1 MKIFITGATGY
12 IGSELVKELL
22 KQGHHIHALYR
33 NERKIILKDKNLH
46 YFKGEIT
53 DSASLENAMQGCS
66 VVFHLA
72 AYAKVWAKD
81 SRIFYKINTYGTK
94 KVLETAFELK
104 VNRVIITSTA
114 GLIGYSDHTIADEN
128 HKAENGFFTDYE
140 RSKHLAEIE
149 IERFI
154 KKGLKIV
161 TLLPSRLYG
170 PGLLSESNAVT
181 LLIKKYIE
189 GKWHFLPGKGN
200 KSGNYVFIRDVVH
213 GHMNAMEKNITGERF
228 ILGGTNITYK
238 SFFDTIGKVYGQKQ
252 WMIPVPV
259 FIILLASAFMW
270 LLATTLNIKPTLT
283 PAWARKYLHN
293 WNLSSK
299 KATEKLDYKITP
311 LEKGLKE
318 TIDWLNSE
326 QNTK

>member
-1 MKIFITGATGY
+1 MKIFISGATGF

-22 KQGHHIHALYR
+22 KHEHCIHALYR
-33 NERKIILKDKNLH
+33 DDRKIIMKDKNLR

-53 DSASLENAMQGCS
+53 DSVSIEKAMQGCS

-81 SRIFYKINTYGTK
+81 SQVFYKINTEGTK
-94 KVLETAFELK
+94 NILASAYKLNVK
-104 VNRVIITSTA
+104 RVIITSTA
-114 GLIGYSDHTIADEN
+114 GVIGYSDITITDEN
-128 HKAENGFFTDYE
+128 HQPENEYFTDYE
-140 RSKHLAEIE
+140 KSKHLAEIE
-149 IERFI
+149 IEKFSR
-154 KKGLKIV
+154 KGLETV

-189 GKWHFLPGKGN
+189 SKWHFLPGNGN
-200 KSGNYVFIRDVVH
+200 KSGNYVFIRDVIK
-213 GHMNAMEKNITGERF
+213 GHINAMNKNVTGERF
-228 ILGGTNITYK
+228 ILGGTNISYK
-238 SFFDTIGKVYGQKQ
+238 SFFDTIGKVNGEKQ

-259 FIILLASAFMW
+259 FVIILASAFMW
-270 LLATTLNIKPTLT
+270 LLAVTLNIKPSLT
-283 PAWARKYLHN
+283 PGWARKYLHN

-299 KATEKLDYKITP
+299 KAIEKLDYTITP

-318 TIDWLNSE
+318 TIDWLNSAKKTE
-326 QNTK
+326 